1 MTRHPD
7 PLLPLRRRRRRSRG
21 ITLVEAMVA
30 SAILA
35 VGVVSL
41 TSVAANSVRLHQA
54 GEKKTAALRSLEA
67 QIATI
72 ESTPFANLAALDAV
86 TFEVDGAIAVNAGDD
101 SGYSQG
107 GGAAGA
113 VSGVVAVDAPTGD
126 ASALLEITISLTWQ
140 GMSGP
145 VVMTRRIRRSA
156 LGG

>member
-1 MTRHPD
+1 MTRHLEHPRSV
-7 PLLPLRRRRRRSRG
+7 RRRRHRTRG

-30 SAILA
+30 SAVLA

-54 GEKKTAALRSLEA
+54 GEKKSAAIRSLEA

-72 ESTPFANLAALDAV
+72 ESTPFAGLAALDAA
-86 TFEVDGAIAVNAGDD
+86 TFDLDGAIAAEG
-101 SGYSQG
+101 GYPQG
-107 GGAAGA
+107 GVGAGA
-113 VSGVVAVDAPTGD
+113 ISGVVSVDAPTGD
-126 ASALLEITISLTWQ
+126 PTALLEITVSLTWQ